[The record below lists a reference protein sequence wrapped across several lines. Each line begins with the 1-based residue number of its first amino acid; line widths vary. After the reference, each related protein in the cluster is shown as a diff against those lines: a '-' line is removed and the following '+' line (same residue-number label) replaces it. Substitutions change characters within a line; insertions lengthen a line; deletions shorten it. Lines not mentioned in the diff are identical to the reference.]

1 MTSTSATLVDA
12 DRGPREITACRDGD
26 RLLLEPASLA
36 AATGWVLRPEGLCR
50 EGQCVPVRDRA
61 ALVVD
66 GALDAA
72 AFAKALGLAVAV
84 EVEHSV
90 VALGEGAAPRLAQG
104 APAPDLVLPDLDG
117 APVALRDFA
126 GRKRLLVAWASW

>member
-1 MTSTSATLVDA
+1 MTPTSATLVDA
-12 DRGPREITACRDGD
+12 DRGPREITAHRDGD
-26 RLLLEPASLA
+26 RLLVEPVSLA
-36 AATGWVLRPEGLCR
+36 AATGWVLKPEGLCR
-50 EGQCVPVRDRA
+50 DGGCVPVRDRE

-72 AFAKALGLAVAV
+72 VFAKALGLAAALD
-84 EVEHSV
+84 VEHSV
-90 VALGEGAAPRLAQG
+90 VALGEGAARTPAQG
-104 APAPDLVLPDLDG
+104 ERAPELVLPDLDG